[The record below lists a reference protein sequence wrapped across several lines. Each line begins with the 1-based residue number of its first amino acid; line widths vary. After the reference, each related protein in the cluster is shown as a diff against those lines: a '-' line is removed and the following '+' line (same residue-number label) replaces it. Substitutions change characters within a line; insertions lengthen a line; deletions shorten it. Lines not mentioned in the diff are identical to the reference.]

1 MKLVNWFLNN
11 KLLVVLLLVIFY
23 LLFFRNRGVVP
34 LSLTTSRTEMAPD
47 IAMKSLPS
55 FSDTGIYY
63 DAPPTTGGVNNR
75 MVITENTLSLQV
87 NNVAQVLG
95 EIRDA
100 AQNLGGYMVESNL
113 DRPDEA
119 ASGNITVRVPQT
131 KMNEALSLF
140 KGMAV
145 KVVSENLRGT
155 DVTDQYVDNEAR
167 LRILQ
172 NNKTRFEE
180 IMAKAVNVDEIL
192 RVQEQIFNIQNQ
204 IDGIKGQQEYLSK
217 NSQMTR
223 ITIYLATDELAL
235 PFSPDQPW
243 RPEVVFKQA
252 IRSLLLTGRS
262 ILSLV
267 IWLVVYS
274 VVWLPILLVVLFFRK
289 KFTK

>member
-34 LSLTTSRTEMAPD
+34 LSLITSRTEMAPG

-55 FSDTGIYY
+55 FSDTGIY
-63 DAPPTTGGVNNR
+63 DAPPTTGGLNNR
-75 MVITENTLSLQV
+75 MVITENTLSMQV
-87 NNVAQVLG
+87 NNVASVLG

-172 NNKTRFEE
+172 NNKARFEE

-223 ITIYLATDELAL
+223 ITIYLAIDELAL

-252 IRSLLLTGRS
+252 VRSLLLTGRS
-262 ILSLV
+262 IFSLV
-267 IWLVVYS
+267 IWLAVYS

-289 KFTK
+289 KITK

>member
-1 MKLVNWFLNN
+1 MKLINWFLNN

-23 LLFFRNRGVVP
+23 LLFFRNLGVVP
-34 LSLTTSRTEMAPD
+34 LSLTTSRTEMASG
-47 IAMKSLPS
+47 IAMKSLSS
-55 FSDTGIYY
+55 FSDNNIYE
-63 DAPPTTGGVNNR
+63 APPTTAVADR
-75 MVITENTLSLQV
+75 MVITENTLSMQV
-87 NNVAQVLG
+87 NNVASVLG

-113 DRPDEA
+113 DRPAEA

-172 NNKTRFEE
+172 NNKARFEE

-217 NSQMTR
+217 NAQMTR

-252 IRSLLLTGRS
+252 VRSLLLTARS
-262 ILSLV
+262 IFSLV

-274 VVWLPILLVVLFFRK
+274 VVWLPILLIILFLK
-289 KFTK
+289 KKITTK